1 MEFAHHALAI
11 ALHASTTI
19 IALIAFQDSKT
30 LMESV
35 SKQLH
40 VLQINFNIKM
50 LVLVV
55 AQLVPSKLVLNVLE
69 VVLLKLITAA
79 KYAISV
85 AQLHF

>member
-1 MEFAHHALAI
+1 MEFAHHAQAT
-11 ALHASTTI
+11 ARHASTTI
-19 IALIAFQDSKT
+19 IVLIAFQDSKT
-30 LMESV
+30 LMEPV

-69 VVLLKLITAA
+69 VVLLKLISEI
-79 KYAISV
+79 KYAG
-85 AQLHF
+85 

>member
-1 MEFAHHALAI
+1 MEFVHHAQAT
-11 ALHASTTI
+11 ARRASTTI
-19 IALIAFQDSKT
+19 IVLIAFQDSKT
-30 LMESV
+30 LMEPV

-69 VVLLKLITAA
+69 VVLLKLISEI
-79 KYAISV
+79 KYAG
-85 AQLHF
+85 